1 MATSVADKR
10 AAFRRLHEAGCFV
23 LPNPWDLGSAALL
36 QHLGFKA
43 LATTS
48 AGMAWSMGRADG
60 DVALERA
67 LQHFSQ
73 LAAASDLPV
82 NADFEN
88 AFGDAPD
95 EVAKNVALA
104 ADTGVAGLSVEDYSG
119 STLYEFDLA
128 VARVAAA
135 REALDRTGSGA
146 LLTGRAEGF
155 LHGAPHLDEVIRR
168 LKAFS
173 AAGADC
179 LYAPGIREESQIRAV
194 VQALAPKPVNL
205 LSIGVP
211 VATVASWGVRRIS
224 VGGALAGAAYGAF
237 FDAAKEIA
245 EKGTFGGLAGVSG
258 GRIFNPIFSHRPSPG
273 LNKLSSA
280 RESS

>member
-10 AAFRRLHEAGCFV
+10 AAFRSLHEDAFFV
-23 LPNPWDLGSAALL
+23 LPNPWDLGSAVLL

-60 DVALERA
+60 DVSLEQALH
-67 LQHFSQ
+67 HFSQ
-73 LAAASDLPV
+73 LARASDLPV

-95 EVAKNVALA
+95 EVARNVALA
-104 ADTGVAGLSVEDYSG
+104 VDTGIAGLSVEDYSG
-119 STLYEFDLA
+119 SMLYEFDLA

-135 REALDRTGSGA
+135 RAALDRTGSGV

-155 LHGAPHLDEVIRR
+155 LRGAPQLDEVIRR
-168 LKAFS
+168 LKAYS

-179 LYAPGIREESQIRAV
+179 LYAPGSRRESDPRRRGSRGAQSRSTCSRPEFLSRQLRAWACAGSASAARWRASHTAPSTPQPKRSPTRAHSGDSPAYPAGGFSIRSFPPI
-194 VQALAPKPVNL
+194 
-205 LSIGVP
+205 
-211 VATVASWGVRRIS
+211 
-224 VGGALAGAAYGAF
+224 
-237 FDAAKEIA
+237 
-245 EKGTFGGLAGVSG
+245 VSG
-258 GRIFNPIFSHRPSPG
+258 KGA
-273 LNKLSSA
+273 SA
-280 RESS
+280 SRR

>member
-10 AAFRRLHEAGCFV
+10 AAFRRLHEVGCFV
-23 LPNPWDLGSAALL
+23 LPNPWDVGSAVVL

-60 DVALERA
+60 DVSLEQALH
-67 LQHFSQ
+67 HFSQ
-73 LAAASDLPV
+73 LAGATDLPV

-104 ADTGVAGLSVEDYSG
+104 ADTGIAGLSVEDWSG
-119 STLYEFDLA
+119 SLLYDFDLA
-128 VARVAAA
+128 VARVASA
-135 REALDRTGSGA
+135 RAALDRTGSGV

-168 LKAFS
+168 LKAYS

-179 LYAPGIREESQIRAV
+179 LYAPGIREESQIRAI
-194 VQALAPKPVNL
+194 VQAVAPKPANVL
-205 LSIGVP
+205 TYGVS
-211 VATVASWGVRRIS
+211 VATAESLGVRRIS
-224 VGGALAGAAYGAF
+224 VGGALAGVAFGSFYAAAQ
-237 FDAAKEIA
+237 EIA

-258 GRIFNPIFSHRPSPG
+258 GRIFNPIFSADRP
-273 LNKLSSA
+273 
-280 RESS
+280 

>member
-10 AAFRRLHEAGCFV
+10 AAFRRLHGAGCFV
-23 LPNPWDLGSAALL
+23 LPNPWDLGSAVLL

-60 DVALERA
+60 DISLEQALH
-67 LQHFSQ
+67 HFSE
-73 LAAASDLPV
+73 LARATDLPV

-88 AFGDAPD
+88 AFCDAPD
-95 EVAKNVALA
+95 EVAKNVTLA
-104 ADTGVAGLSVEDYSG
+104 VDTGIAGVSVEDYSG

-128 VARVAAA
+128 VARIAAA
-135 REALDRTGSGA
+135 RAALDRTGSGV

-155 LHGAPHLDEVIRR
+155 IRGAPHLDEVIRR
-168 LKAFS
+168 LKAYS

-194 VQALAPKPVNL
+194 VQAVGPKPVNL
-205 LSIGVP
+205 LSTGIS
-211 VATVASWGVRRIS
+211 VATAESWGVRRIS
-224 VGGALAGAAYGAF
+224 VGGALAGVAYGTF
-237 FDAAKEIA
+237 YAAAQEIA
-245 EKGTFGGLAGVSG
+245 ENGTFGGLAGASG
-258 GRIFNPIFSHRPSPG
+258 GRLLNPIFSAHRH
-273 LNKLSSA
+273 
-280 RESS
+280 R

>member
-10 AAFRRLHEAGCFV
+10 AAFRRLHETGCFV
-23 LPNPWDLGSAALL
+23 LPNPWDLGSAVVL

-60 DVALERA
+60 AVSLEDALN
-67 LQHFSQ
+67 HFSQ
-73 LAAASDLPV
+73 IVRASDLPV

-88 AFGDAPD
+88 AFADAPD
-95 EVAKNVALA
+95 DVAKNVALVVN
-104 ADTGVAGLSVEDYSG
+104 TGVAGLSVEDYSG
-119 STLYEFDLA
+119 GTLYEFDLA

-135 REALDRTGSGA
+135 RAALDRTGSGV

-155 LHGAPHLDEVIRR
+155 FRGAPDIEEVIRR
-168 LKAFS
+168 LKAYS

-194 VQALAPKPVNL
+194 VQAVAPKPVNL
-205 LSIGVP
+205 LSTGVP
-211 VATVASWGVRRIS
+211 VATAESLGVRRIS
-224 VGGALAGAAYGAF
+224 VGGALAGVAYGAF
-237 FDAAKEIA
+237 YNAAQEIA
-245 EKGTFGGLAGVSG
+245 EKGTFGGLASASG
-258 GRIFNPIFSHRPSPG
+258 ARILNPIFSR
-273 LNKLSSA
+273 
-280 RESS
+280 

>member
-1 MATSVADKR
+1 
-10 AAFRRLHEAGCFV
+10 V
-23 LPNPWDLGSAALL
+23 LPNPWDLGSAVLL

-60 DVALERA
+60 DVSLEQALH
-67 LQHFSQ
+67 HFSQ
-73 LAAASDLPV
+73 LAGATDLPV

-104 ADTGVAGLSVEDYSG
+104 ADTGIAGLSVEDWSG
-119 STLYEFDLA
+119 SLLYDFDLA
-128 VARVAAA
+128 VARVASA
-135 REALDRTGSGA
+135 RAALDRTGSGV

-168 LKAFS
+168 LKAYS

-179 LYAPGIREESQIRAV
+179 LYAPGIREESQIRAI
-194 VQALAPKPVNL
+194 VQAVAPKPANVL
-205 LSIGVP
+205 TYGVS
-211 VATVASWGVRRIS
+211 VATAESLGVRRIS
-224 VGGALAGAAYGAF
+224 VGGALAGVAFGSFYAAAQ
-237 FDAAKEIA
+237 EIA

-258 GRIFNPIFSHRPSPG
+258 GRIFNPIFSADRP
-273 LNKLSSA
+273 
-280 RESS
+280 

>member
-1 MATSVADKR
+1 MAASVADKR
-10 AAFRRLHEAGCFV
+10 ADFRRLHEAGCFV
-23 LPNPWDLGSAALL
+23 LPNPWDLGSAVLL
-36 QHLGFKA
+36 KHLGFKA

-60 DVALERA
+60 AVSLDEAL
-67 LQHFSQ
+67 LHFSQ
-73 LAAASDLPV
+73 IASASDLPL

-88 AFGDAPD
+88 AFADAPD

-119 STLYEFDLA
+119 SALYDFDLA

-135 REALDRTGSGA
+135 RAAIDRTGSGV

-155 LHGAPHLDEVIRR
+155 IRGAPNLDEVIRR
-168 LKAFS
+168 LKAYS

-194 VQALAPKPVNL
+194 VQAAAPKPVNL
-205 LSIGVP
+205 LTIGVP
-211 VATVASWGVRRIS
+211 VRTAESLGVRRIS
-224 VGGALAGAAYGAF
+224 LGGALAAVAYGAF
-237 FDAAKEIA
+237 YAAAQEIA
-245 EKGTFGGLAGVSG
+245 ERGTFGGLAGASG
-258 GRIFNPIFSHRPSPG
+258 GRILNPIFSR
-273 LNKLSSA
+273 
-280 RESS
+280 

>member
-1 MATSVADKR
+1 MPTSVADKR

-23 LPNPWDLGSAALL
+23 LPNPWDLGSAVLL

-60 DVALERA
+60 DVSLEQALH
-67 LQHFSQ
+67 HFSQ
-73 LAAASDLPV
+73 LAGATDLPV

-88 AFGDAPD
+88 AFGDAPE

-104 ADTGVAGLSVEDYSG
+104 ADTGIAGLSVEDWSG
-119 STLYEFDLA
+119 SLLYDFDLA
-128 VARVAAA
+128 VARVASA
-135 REALDRTGSGA
+135 RAALDRTGSGV

-168 LKAFS
+168 LKAYS

-179 LYAPGIREESQIRAV
+179 LYAPGIREESQIRAI
-194 VQALAPKPVNL
+194 VQAVAPKPANVL
-205 LSIGVP
+205 TYGVS
-211 VATVASWGVRRIS
+211 VATAESLGVRRIS
-224 VGGALAGAAYGAF
+224 VGGALAGVAFGSFYAAAQ
-237 FDAAKEIA
+237 EIA

-258 GRIFNPIFSHRPSPG
+258 GRIFNPIFSAYRP
-273 LNKLSSA
+273 
-280 RESS
+280 

>member
-1 MATSVADKR
+1 
-10 AAFRRLHEAGCFV
+10 LHEAGCFV
-23 LPNPWDLGSAALL
+23 LPNPWDLGSAVLL

-60 DVALERA
+60 DVSLEQALH
-67 LQHFSQ
+67 HFSQ
-73 LAAASDLPV
+73 LAGATDLPV

-104 ADTGVAGLSVEDYSG
+104 ADTGIAGLSVEDWSG
-119 STLYEFDLA
+119 SLLYDFDLA
-128 VARVAAA
+128 VARVASA
-135 REALDRTGSGA
+135 RAALDRTGSGV

-168 LKAFS
+168 LKAYS

-179 LYAPGIREESQIRAV
+179 LYAPGIREENQIRAI
-194 VQALAPKPVNL
+194 VQAVAPKPANVL
-205 LSIGVP
+205 TYGVS
-211 VATVASWGVRRIS
+211 VATAESLGVRRIS
-224 VGGALAGAAYGAF
+224 VGGALAGVAFGSFYAAAQ
-237 FDAAKEIA
+237 EIA

-258 GRIFNPIFSHRPSPG
+258 GRIFNPIFSADR
-273 LNKLSSA
+273 
-280 RESS
+280 R